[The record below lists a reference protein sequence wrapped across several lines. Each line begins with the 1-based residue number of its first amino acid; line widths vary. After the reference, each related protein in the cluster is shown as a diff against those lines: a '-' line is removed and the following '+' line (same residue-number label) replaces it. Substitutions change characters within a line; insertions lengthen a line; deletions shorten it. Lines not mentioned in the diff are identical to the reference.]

1 MSTDNK
7 LEKEQATLRIIVI
20 SIVFCYAFF
29 VVYIGGMSADAA
41 RQIFKYGI
49 FYASASVILRI
60 FVAYGIFGNLLRRS
74 LGIVL
79 DITMTTVC
87 MHYFSEYGALFFSVY
102 LWISIGN
109 GFRFGVKYLVVCA
122 ILSIMGFLYLS
133 TINVYWEGKE
143 SIVIAGIVILS
154 IVPAYV
160 AVLLNRLNAAK
171 ERAEL
176 ANQEKSRFL
185 ANISH
190 EIRTPLNAVVGFSSL
205 LNKVEDREKQKQIV
219 GRIQDASDSLTD
231 LVEGVLDFSRIES
244 GRIHLKKDVVDLR
257 ELVDSIGGMFSLQA
271 ARKGVSYS
279 TDMNPALPQFVF
291 CDTQRLRQVLV
302 NLIGNAVKFT
312 VEGKISVS
320 VRGIQSGGNRHLIR
334 FEVQDTGPGIHEDFR
349 PHVFGRFKQADD
361 SAKRLHGGAG
371 LGTAISKTLV
381 ELMGGEIGLESHYG
395 EGSCFWFTVPFEVPS
410 EDEVRDSPVAN
421 VADTDVQL
429 VSAEGTPV
437 RVLVAEDSEI
447 NRYVFMNMFEL
458 LGVEARYA
466 ESGPAALELLEK
478 ETFDL
483 LILDIQMPGMS
494 GLEVIGHY
502 HESTALPDRAP
513 IVVITGDATAD
524 IRVECE
530 QLGVRSFLA
539 KPVGLDRLRQ
549 VIGEFVYVREPDA
562 PVS

>member
-1 MSTDNK
+1 
-7 LEKEQATLRIIVI
+7 
-20 SIVFCYAFF
+20 
-29 VVYIGGMSADAA
+29 
-41 RQIFKYGI
+41 
-49 FYASASVILRI
+49 
-60 FVAYGIFGNLLRRS
+60 
-74 LGIVL
+74 
-79 DITMTTVC
+79 
-87 MHYFSEYGALFFSVY
+87 
-102 LWISIGN
+102 
-109 GFRFGVKYLVVCA
+109 
-122 ILSIMGFLYLS
+122 MGFLYLS

-219 GRIQDASDSLTD
+219 GRIQDASNSLTD

-244 GRIHLKKDVVDLR
+244 GHIHLKKDVVDLH

-271 ARKGVSYS
+271 SRKGVSYS
-279 TDMNPALPQFVF
+279 TDMDTALPQFVF

-312 VEGKISVS
+312 VEGKIDVS

-361 SAKRLHGGAG
+361 SARRLHGGAG

-395 EGSCFWFTVPFEVPS
+395 EGSCFWFTVPLEVPS

-466 ESGPAALELLEK
+466 ESGPAALERLK
-478 ETFDL
+478 NETFDL

-494 GLEVIGHY
+494 GLEVIAHY
-502 HESTALPDRAP
+502 HEATALPDRAP
-513 IVVITGDATAD
+513 IVVISGDATAD
-524 IRVECE
+524 IRAECE
-530 QLGVRSFLA
+530 QLGVSSFLA
-539 KPVGLDRLRQ
+539 KPVGLDQLRQ
-549 VIGEFVYVREPDA
+549 VIGEFVYVHEVDA
-562 PVS
+562 LAS